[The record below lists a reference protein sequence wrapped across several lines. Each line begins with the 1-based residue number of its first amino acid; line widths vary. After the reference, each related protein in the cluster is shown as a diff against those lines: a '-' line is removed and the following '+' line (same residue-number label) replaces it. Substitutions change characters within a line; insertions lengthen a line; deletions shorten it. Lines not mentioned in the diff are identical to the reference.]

1 MRCYQMY
8 GGGGSKC
15 SGSPIFIFLLKE
27 IGFAPW
33 PDIMLNQTLT
43 YYWQEIFLLTQI
55 AEPCFND
62 TIAYHCIW
70 FFLCTVS
77 FGVGVHLK
85 LDAQSEWGGRIS
97 DVDGPGGLGGLE
109 NWTIFM
115 GVIYVSSRI
124 LYVSDKLVIEGLP
137 RTI

>member
-1 MRCYQMY
+1 M
-8 GGGGSKC
+8 
-15 SGSPIFIFLLKE
+15 
-27 IGFAPW
+27 
-33 PDIMLNQTLT
+33 
-43 YYWQEIFLLTQI
+43 
-55 AEPCFND
+55 
-62 TIAYHCIW
+62 
-70 FFLCTVS
+70 
-77 FGVGVHLK
+77 K

-137 RTI
+137 RTV